1 MRYGLLIG
9 KGCRPPIG
17 QRKAKQGESC
27 TSPTSHLRTLRQAL
41 DTCRRALEEFESTLQ
56 EFEEEAPDE
65 KEKAP
70 ARSLNGQN
78 LRLLSLPEVCQELG
92 EERTVVH
99 QRLRSGEIPSLKL
112 GRSLKVR
119 QPDLEEYIRG
129 QRGHHP
135 PGEKNGL
142 VQVPEVRSPLSNGKA
157 APRAYPSRRLRR
169 PKGCFSGDERPQLAT
184 LMTGAASTLGR
195 EETVRRSRCDSGSS
209 R

>member
-1 MRYGLLIG
+1 M
-9 KGCRPPIG
+9 P
-17 QRKAKQGESC
+17 
-27 TSPTSHLRTLRQAL
+27 PTSHLRNLRQAL
-41 DTCRRALEEFESTLQ
+41 STCRRALEEFESALQ
-56 EFEEEAPDE
+56 GFEEVPDE
-65 KEKAP
+65 KENAP
-70 ARSLNGQN
+70 ERSLNGHLNGQN

-142 VQVPEVRSPLSNGKA
+142 VQVPEARSPLSNG
-157 APRAYPSRRLRR
+157 
-169 PKGCFSGDERPQLAT
+169 
-184 LMTGAASTLGR
+184 
-195 EETVRRSRCDSGSS
+195 
-209 R
+209 